1 MRAKEYECFVVK
13 IERLEKLCRA
23 LQEERIELYKRIK
36 DAKTRDEEEE
46 EEETAPEVLDS
57 ATAAADEKSAT
68 ESSVIDEK
76 IIRDL
81 ETAFMVTHTLK
92 EQEESNPQC
101 LQSEACKL
109 ATTGENPARSL
120 QDVASSES
128 TEQKAAETEVQPV
141 SPNNDME
148 DVD

>member
-1 MRAKEYECFVVK
+1 MRAKEYECFLVK

-23 LQEERIELYKRIK
+23 LQEERIELYKRIR
-36 DAKTRDEEEE
+36 DAKTHDKEEEE
-46 EEETAPEVLDS
+46 EEVADEVVDS
-57 ATAAADEKSAT
+57 ATAATDERSVP

-81 ETAFMVTHTLK
+81 ETAFMVTHTP
-92 EQEESNPQC
+92 EETAEESS
-101 LQSEACKL
+101 LQGPLEASKL
-109 ATTGENPARSL
+109 ATTGENPTQSL
-120 QDVASSES
+120 QDAACSDS
-128 TEQKAAETEVQPV
+128 TAQKPSKTELQQV